1 LSTNFYL
8 SGMKAH
14 HIAEMRAFN
23 RFYTGII
30 GVLDEYILNSQFTL
44 PEVRVLYE
52 LYHHESMSASDIIL
66 LLHIDK
72 GYLSRLLKLFEKKK
86 LIRRKPSK
94 EDARSSHV
102 ELSALGRKEFEK
114 LNRESDTRI
123 ATILDQLSARECEE
137 LLKYM
142 NAVKNILTKVTL

>member
-1 LSTNFYL
+1 
-8 SGMKAH
+8 MKAH
-14 HIAEMRAFN
+14 HIEEMRAFN

-30 GVLDEYILNSQFTL
+30 GVLDEYILSSHFTL

-52 LYHHESMSASDIIL
+52 LYQHESLSASNIIS

-72 GYLSRLLKLFEKKK
+72 GYLSRLLKHFEKKK
-86 LIRRKPSK
+86 LIRRMPSR

-102 ELSALGRKEFEK
+102 ELTVAGKKEFKK
-114 LNRESDTRI
+114 LNQESDNRI
-123 ATILDQLSARECEE
+123 ATILEQLSARECEE

>member
-1 LSTNFYL
+1 
-8 SGMKAH
+8 MKAN

-30 GVLDEYILNSQFTL
+30 GVLDEYILSSQFTL

-52 LYHHESMSASDIIL
+52 LYHHESMSASDIIS

-102 ELSALGRKEFEK
+102 ELTAAGKKEFEK
-114 LNRESDTRI
+114 LNEESDNRI
-123 ATILDQLSARECEE
+123 AIILEQLTARECED
-137 LLKYM
+137 LLNHMK
-142 NAVKNILTKVTL
+142 AVKNILGKVNL